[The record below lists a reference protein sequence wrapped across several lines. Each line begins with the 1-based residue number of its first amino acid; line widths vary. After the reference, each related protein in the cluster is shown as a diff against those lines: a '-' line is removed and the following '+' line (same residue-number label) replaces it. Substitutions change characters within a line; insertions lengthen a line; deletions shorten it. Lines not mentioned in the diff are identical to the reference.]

1 MMPGVKL
8 HLMLLVI
15 TWSIK
20 EAEESL
26 IRAGLFKKRKKNSL
40 EFSISMYEAAGSYI
54 VKIKIFQN
62 NTIDVLYLDFL

>member
-8 HLMLLVI
+8 HLMSLVI

-26 IRAGLFKKRKKNSL
+26 IRVGLFKK
-40 EFSISMYEAAGSYI
+40 
-54 VKIKIFQN
+54 
-62 NTIDVLYLDFL
+62 